1 MSERVK
7 HSRRRKKRSILPVL
21 ALMLILGASVGVTT
35 AFLVTKTESVTNV
48 FEAGNTGIEV
58 EETFNDGVTK
68 SNVYIENA
76 GNVPVYI
83 CVALIPVWE
92 DGDKNAV
99 ALNAKLD
106 QVLTI
111 TWGSEKWKK
120 GSDGFWYYT
129 EAVGANGTTE
139 NLIDSAVVN
148 TDSEGYLKG
157 YQMNLQVMAQSI
169 QAEPDEAVESAWK
182 IVDANNGMLTVN

>member
-21 ALMLILGASVGVTT
+21 ALILVLGASVGVTT
-35 AFLVTKTESVTNV
+35 AFLVTKTESITNV

-58 EETFNDGVTK
+58 EETFNGVTK
-68 SNVYIENA
+68 SDVYISNT

-83 CVALIPVWE
+83 RVALIPVWE

-99 ALNAKLD
+99 ALNAELD
-106 QVLTI
+106 TDLTI

-129 EAVGANGTTE
+129 DAVGANGITE

-148 TDSEGYLKG
+148 TDSEGYQKG
-157 YQMNLQVMAQSI
+157 YQVNLQVMAQSI

-182 IVDANNGMLTVN
+182 IVDANNGTLTVN

>member
-21 ALMLILGASVGVTT
+21 ALMLVLGASVGVTT
-35 AFLVTKTESVTNV
+35 AFLVTKTESITNV

-58 EETFNDGVTK
+58 EETFNGVTK
-68 SNVYIENA
+68 SDVYISNT

-83 CVALIPVWE
+83 RVALILVWE

-99 ALNAKLD
+99 ALNAELD
-106 QVLTI
+106 TDLTI

-129 EAVGANGTTE
+129 EAVGANGITE

-148 TDSEGYLKG
+148 TDSEGYQKG

-182 IVDANNGMLTVN
+182 IVDANNGTLTVN